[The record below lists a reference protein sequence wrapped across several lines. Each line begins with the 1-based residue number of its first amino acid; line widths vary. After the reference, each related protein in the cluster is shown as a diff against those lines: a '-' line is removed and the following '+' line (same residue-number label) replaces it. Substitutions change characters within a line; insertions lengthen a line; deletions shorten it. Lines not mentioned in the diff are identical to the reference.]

1 MKRTFALLAVF
12 AAVFIAGCAS
22 SGTKIDQSALTDFK
36 AGVTTKDQVIQRLG
50 APQTNSA
57 SSDGTQVISYYFS
70 ETSVNGA
77 TFIPVVGL
85 FAGGSKGTAAIT
97 TFIFDK
103 NGVMKSFSNTN
114 SNHQYNMGA
123 GSSQN

>member
-1 MKRTFALLAVF
+1 MKIILSILALF
-12 AAVFIAGCAS
+12 AAVSISGCAS
-22 SGTKIDQSALTDFK
+22 SGTKVDQSALTDFK
-36 AGVTTKDQVIQRLG
+36 AGVTTKAEVVQRLG
-50 APQTNSA
+50 PPQSSSA
-57 SSDGTQVISYYFS
+57 SSDGTQVVSYFFT

-85 FAGGSKGTAAIT
+85 FAGGSKGTASIT

-114 SNHQYNMGA
+114 SNHQYNLG
-123 GSSQN
+123 GSNQN